1 MTTVEEDVQR
11 RVTAWLTKNEIY
23 PMSVFFTY
31 ATVPEPKLSITFYRG
46 SDLTEFLD
54 LLDYRALCDKSGY
67 EIYNPGTVILY
78 GPGLNNLY
86 LLL

>member
-1 MTTVEEDVQR
+1 MMTGEERLQQE
-11 RVTAWLTKNEIY
+11 VTNWLTKHEIY

-31 ATVPEPKLSITFYRG
+31 ATVPEPKLSITFYQG